1 MVGHDRA
8 EGVLLGLACGDA
20 LGRPVEF
27 HSPKQIDAEYGELT
41 EMVGNGTHGK
51 PAGTITDDTDQA
63 LCIARSLDKH
73 GEFDPTDI
81 AERFVAWYNDG
92 PFDVGV
98 MTADALRRIDKGVS
112 WNVAGQEVWEER
124 SEGSN
129 AGNGS
134 VMRCA
139 PLALAFADDWN
150 TLQHTSR
157 DSSRITH
164 ADPRCTYGC
173 AALNLTIAAL
183 INGDEQPLGSALE
196 ALSADTPENLR
207 DVLEPIPD
215 GIEASELSNSGFVL
229 HTLQTGLYHALTAD
243 DAETAIVNAVNEGG
257 DTDTIGAVAG
267 AVAGARFGA
276 SALPDRW
283 TDSIDEATAFRKLGY
298 ILFSLDIEGAASDDS
313 FVLDGTEIEK
323 GATKPASAY
332 TKANIGQRPDPVPTQ
347 VLDKPSW
354 KFTPADAAFFDWDRH
369 AYLASEVD
377 GADPDFRQSSVRVPE
392 YALANTFEAL
402 PSREKERIRNLHDRA
417 LEALSNVEDAVWSIR
432 EPMIERDF
440 ESADLP
446 PRGQITSVTR
456 QAVSTVNEANH
467 QLENPETAL
476 EAAGTVMEL
485 QDDAN
490 LLVDMLSWGLEETH
504 EAATLRDQAVAMLGE
519 AQLALSTLRA
529 IAVRHPEID
538 AEKWAEAVSDGHL
551 L

>member
-1 MVGHDRA
+1 MVGHDKA
-8 EGVLLGLACGDA
+8 EGVLLGLACGDT

-63 LCIARSLDKH
+63 LCIARSLSKH
-73 GEFDPTDI
+73 GQFDPADI

-98 MTADALRRIDKGVS
+98 MTADALRRIGKGIS
-112 WNVAGQEVWEER
+112 WNGAGQEVWEER

-139 PLALAFADDWN
+139 PLALAFADDWEM
-150 TLQHTSR
+150 LQQTSR

-164 ADPRCTYGC
+164 ADPRCTHGC

-183 INGDEQPLGSALE
+183 LDGDEQPLNSVLE
-196 ALSADTPENLR
+196 ALSADAPESLR
-207 DVLEPIPD
+207 DVLDPISD

-243 DAETAIVNAVNEGG
+243 DAETAVVNAVNEGG

-283 TDSIDEATAFRKLGY
+283 RESIDEASRLRKLGY
-298 ILFSLDIEGAASDDS
+298 MLFSLDIAGADANGS
-313 FVLDGTEIEK
+313 FIVDGTEIER
-323 GATKPASAY
+323 GTTKRASEY
-332 TKANIGQRPDPVPTQ
+332 TKANIGHRPVPVPTQ

-354 KFTPADAAFFDWDRH
+354 KFTPADAAFFDWERH
-369 AYLASEVD
+369 AYLSSEVD
-377 GADPDFRQSSVRVPE
+377 GAVPDFRQSSVRV
-392 YALANTFEAL
+392 
-402 PSREKERIRNLHDRA
+402 
-417 LEALSNVEDAVWSIR
+417 
-432 EPMIERDF
+432 
-440 ESADLP
+440 
-446 PRGQITSVTR
+446 
-456 QAVSTVNEANH
+456 QAVT
-467 QLENPETAL
+467 
-476 EAAGTVMEL
+476 
-485 QDDAN
+485 
-490 LLVDMLSWGLEETH
+490 
-504 EAATLRDQAVAMLGE
+504 MLGE
-519 AQLALSTLRA
+519 AQLALSTLRS

-538 AEKWAEAVSDGHL
+538 VGEWDKAVSEGHL
-551 L
+551 Y